1 MCFWDFLKFEKHLVF
16 KKTGYRKNI
25 SKYCPIL
32 FPIQFFKFF
41 SHNDW
46 KLKVFI
52 STFDLDSLKANM
64 AERLKLMKER
74 SKMRRQLLA
83 QQFGAKD
90 ENDFST
96 ILGKHEELKKKEN
109 ASVNKSDSVTSP
121 TTLNEFHLPGMIF
134 G

>member
-1 MCFWDFLKFEKHLVF
+1 
-16 KKTGYRKNI
+16 
-25 SKYCPIL
+25 
-32 FPIQFFKFF
+32 
-41 SHNDW
+41 
-46 KLKVFI
+46 
-52 STFDLDSLKANM
+52 M

-96 ILGKHEELKKKEN
+96 ILGKNEELKKKEN
-109 ASVNKSDSVTSP
+109 VSVNKSDSVTSP
-121 TTLNEFHLPGMIF
+121 TTLNEFHLTGIIF